1 MIRILKE
8 YNNKDLNLFSS
19 KEYLSAQSNDYG
31 WFVDDNFI
39 LPYFICK
46 KLFFR
51 YMIFPSE
58 TIYLKNNI
66 ALDDEKFFL
75 NKVIEKIAK
84 ELKYVDFILRAPSNV
99 VFNTVPDDAIYCKF
113 GSLPVNLL
121 QDKDVLFKNMHQ
133 KHRNAINKAQRDGVQ
148 INKGIQYK
156 NDTLNMIDCTMLRRG
171 FESASESI
179 DNELRGVGA
188 NLEFYVSE
196 YDGIAQGGAIIGLDN
211 KKAYYLYGGSIEK
224 PHQGALTLMHWQI
237 INDMKAKGLDEYVF
251 VGARINVKKDSSI
264 FGVQRFKERFGSVM
278 KVGYM
283 WKFPIKPF
291 KYKLYILLKYIN
303 SIMKFKRYTKD
314 LIEEDKKYNT
324 ESV

>member
-1 MIRILKE
+1 
-8 YNNKDLNLFSS
+8 
-19 KEYLSAQSNDYG
+19 
-31 WFVDDNFI
+31 
-39 LPYFICK
+39 
-46 KLFFR
+46 
-51 YMIFPSE
+51 MIFPSE
-58 TIYLKNNI
+58 TIYINNNV
-66 ALDDEKFFL
+66 LLSDEKKFL
-75 NKVIEKIAK
+75 NEVIEKIIK

-99 VFNTVPDDAIYCKF
+99 VFNAVPDGAIYCKF

-121 QDKDVLFKNMHQ
+121 QDKNVLFRNIHQ
-133 KHRNAINKAQRDGVQ
+133 KHRNAISKAQRDGVR

-156 NDTLNMIDCTMLRRG
+156 NDVLNMIDCTMLRRG

-179 DNELRGVGA
+179 GNELRGVGG

-196 YDGIAQGGAIIGLDN
+196 YGGAIQGGAIIGLDN
-211 KKAYYLYGGSIEK
+211 KKAYYLYGGSIER

-251 VGARINVKKDSSI
+251 VGARINVKKDSPI

-291 KYKLYILLKYIN
+291 KYKLYILLKYVN
-303 SIMKFKRYTKD
+303 SIIRFKRYTKD
-314 LIEEDKKYNT
+314 LIEQDKKYNT
-324 ESV
+324 EFA

>member
-8 YNNKDLNLFSS
+8 YNNKDLNFFSS

-31 WFVDDNFI
+31 WLVDDNFI
-39 LPYFICK
+39 LPYVICK

-58 TIYLKNNI
+58 TIYINHNVL
-66 ALDDEKFFL
+66 LSDEKVFL

-121 QDKDVLFKNMHQ
+121 QDKDVLFKNIHQ

-156 NDTLNMIDCTMLRRG
+156 NDALNMIDCTMLRRG

-179 DNELRGVGA
+179 CNELRGVGG

-196 YDGIAQGGAIIGLDN
+196 YGGAIQGGAIIGLDN
-211 KKAYYLYGGSIEK
+211 KKAYYLYGGSIER

-251 VGARINVKKDSSI
+251 VGARINVQKDSPI

-303 SIMKFKRYTKD
+303 SIMKFKRYAKD

-324 ESV
+324 ESA